1 MIELK
6 TKCEECIHK
15 KVCKNVGNAKRDM
28 EKLKNMTYSN
38 HPNMDYPWEIIMD
51 SRNVHITFSCDD
63 FHKENAVR

>member
-38 HPNMDYPWEIIMD
+38 HPNMDYSWETIMD
-51 SRNVHITFSCDD
+51 SRNVHITFFCDD
-63 FHKENAVR
+63 FHKANAVR